1 MSKDEDI
8 KDILDKYE
16 KKLQGKVGS
25 VEFEQYPRQNEEF
38 SREYLIFKKELFS
51 GGVTFYEK
59 FCKFAGRTIK
69 SKPKPGDEEQL
80 KKAIEIAHLDIE
92 PREAYSFAM
101 FNVIILVI
109 IGIVLTILP
118 LLFMQGSLIF
128 MGGILLILISLI
140 LIKAL
145 ASIPVYIADRW
156 RLRASN
162 QMILCILYIVIYMRH
177 TSNLEHAIKFA
188 GDHVGNPLALDLRKI
203 FWDVETGKFS
213 SIKQSLDNYLNTWRD
228 YNIEFVNAFHLVESS
243 LYEPSEDRRIELLER
258 SLKVILEGVH
268 DRMMHYAQ
276 ELRNPITMLH
286 MLGIILPILGLVIFP
301 LIGSF
306 MGGSVK
312 WYHLALLYNIILP
325 ILVFSFGMSI
335 LSKRPTGYGES
346 SFGYGE
352 IPKPKGTMVFIWI
365 IFFIIAII
373 PFIVLALNP
382 GFDISMGDTFGDFFG
397 FTESGG
403 PFGFGALLLS
413 FALPIGIALGLSFYH
428 GARSKRLI
436 KIRNETKLMEKEF
449 SSAVFQLGNRVG
461 DGIPV
466 ELAFG
471 EVANNLGTTPVGLF
485 FKRINHNIRQLG
497 MSVKEAIFNKKNG
510 AITDNPSA
518 VVESSM
524 EVLIESSKKG
534 PKVVARTMVSISNYL
549 NNIHKVNERL
559 KDILSEIVS
568 SMKSQISFLAPLIS
582 GIVVGLATMI
592 VSIISQ
598 LGTVVENIQSG
609 GVTGST
615 SDNIAGLVD
624 LATLFKLGDT
634 IPGYYFQIVVGV
646 YVVQIVYILT
656 VLANGVENG
665 ADKVTEEYMLSRNL
679 IKSVFLYFII
689 ALLVSIIF
697 IAMSNV
703 IMSGITM
710 G

>member
-1 MSKDEDI
+1 MPEDEEVR
-8 KDILDKYE
+8 KILNRYE

-25 VEFEQYPRQNEEF
+25 VEFEEYPRPDKEF
-38 SREYLIFKKELFS
+38 SREYVIFKNELFS
-51 GGVTFYEK
+51 GKVGFYEK
-59 FCKFAGRTIK
+59 FCKFAGRSIK
-69 SKPKPGDEEQL
+69 SKPKPADEERL
-80 KKAIEIAHLDIE
+80 GEAIEIAHLDIT
-92 PREAYSFAM
+92 PREAYAFAM
-101 FNVIILVI
+101 FSVIFLVI
-109 IGIVLTILP
+109 IGILVTILP
-118 LLFMQGSLIF
+118 LLLMKGSLVF
-128 MGGILLILISLI
+128 MGGILLILISLM
-140 LIKAL
+140 LIKPL

-203 FWDVETGKFS
+203 FWDVETGRFS
-213 SIKQSLDNYLNTWRD
+213 NIKHSLDNYLNTWRN

-243 LYEPSEDRRIELLER
+243 LYEPNEDRRIELLER

-286 MLGIILPILGLVIFP
+286 MLGVILPILGLVIFP

-306 MGGSVK
+306 MGGSIR

-325 ILVFSFGMSI
+325 ILVFSFGMSV

-346 SFGYGE
+346 SFGYGKL
-352 IPKPKGTMVFIWI
+352 PKPKGAVAFIWI
-365 IFFIIAII
+365 IFFLIAII
-373 PFIVLALNP
+373 PFIVVAFNP
-382 GFDISMGDTFGDFFG
+382 GFEMSMGDTFGDFFG
-397 FTESGG
+397 FTEQGG

-413 FALPIGIALGLSFYH
+413 FALPLGLALGLSYYH
-428 GARSKRLI
+428 GTRSKRLI
-436 KIRNETKLMEKEF
+436 KLRNETKLMEKEF
-449 SSAVFQLGNRVG
+449 SSAIFQLGNRVG

-471 EVANNLGTTPVGLF
+471 EVAENLGTTPVGIF
-485 FKRINHNIRQLG
+485 FSRINHNIRQLG

-510 AITDNPSA
+510 AIVDNPSA
-518 VVESSM
+518 VIESSM

-534 PKVVARTMVSISNYL
+534 PRVVARTMISISNYL

-559 KDILSEIVS
+559 KDLLSEIVS
-568 SMKSQISFLAPLIS
+568 SMKSQVSFLAPLIA

-598 LGTVVENIQSG
+598 LGAVVENIQSG
-609 GVTGST
+609 GVTGSQQQF
-615 SDNIAGLVD
+615 AGMIE

-634 IPGYYFQIVVGV
+634 IPSYFFQIVVGI
-646 YVVQIVYILT
+646 YIVQVVYILT
-656 VLANGVENG
+656 VLANGIENG
-665 ADKVTEEYMLSRNL
+665 ADKITEEYMLSRNL
-679 IKSVFLYFII
+679 KRSMFLYLVI
-689 ALLVSIIF
+689 ALLVSVIF
-697 IAMSNV
+697 MAMSNV
-703 IMSGITM
+703 IMRGVGVT
-710 G
+710 